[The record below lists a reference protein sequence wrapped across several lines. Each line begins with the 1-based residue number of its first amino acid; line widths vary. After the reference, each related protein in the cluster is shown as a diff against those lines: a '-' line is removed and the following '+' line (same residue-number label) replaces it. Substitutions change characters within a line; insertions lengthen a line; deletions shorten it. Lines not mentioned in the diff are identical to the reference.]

1 MPLTPNAPVAIFDNI
16 FLIWTDQVWFCL
28 PLPQYRD
35 PILRPFMCLSVCLST
50 FVTTLALTQLYKY
63 KASDDMHA
71 DTCTSNYSSVIT

>member
-35 PILRPFMCLSVCLST
+35 PILRPFMCLSVNICDNPSIDPT
-50 FVTTLALTQLYKY
+50 VQ
-63 KASDDMHA
+63 
-71 DTCTSNYSSVIT
+71 I